1 MRQFRLKYFLLSIL
15 TGILIALSFPKI
27 NAFYLAWIAF
37 VPLIYSALRN
47 CVKNSLIYG
56 FFAGFIC
63 NGISLYWIFPF
74 IQYNTN
80 SIIQSIVVS
89 VLLWSYLALYFALW
103 SGFLSFTRRH
113 LYPLLSI
120 LFASCAWV
128 SLEFLRTYFLTG
140 FPWNLLG
147 YTQGSFL
154 QIVQIAD
161 IIGTYGVSF
170 AIICINM
177 MLYYW
182 LYSKGNKSKYL
193 LISILLMVCLIAYG
207 LIRMDKFSSS
217 YGEKLTVGIVQPN
230 INQYKKWDDNYKSEI
245 LTTLKDSAKHFENE
259 SVDMIVYPETTLPGF
274 LEDDTE
280 IQDLIK
286 NISKMPYLNLIGA
299 PSTINNKIY
308 NSIFAINDKEITNI
322 HNKNHLVIFG
332 EYIPF
337 RKILS
342 RFFGVLNSLGDF
354 SKGSVMQVHRYGK
367 IIVGPTICSE
377 NFFPALSRNLVSNGA
392 KILTNHT
399 NDAWFFDTFAPYQHF
414 VMNIFRAVENRKN
427 VIISANSGLSGVI
440 DSGGNTIFKTQV
452 NKNINFTSTAYQN
465 DYITTYSKFG
475 DFFSFVCI
483 TFTLFILIIIFII

>member
-56 FFAGFIC
+56 FLAGFIC

-74 IQYNTN
+74 IQYNTD

-89 VLLWSYLALYFALW
+89 FLLWSYMALYFALW

-147 YTQGSFL
+147 YTQNSFL
-154 QIVQIAD
+154 QIIQIAD
-161 IIGTYGVSF
+161 AIGTYGVSF

-182 LYSKGNKSKYL
+182 LYSKGNNRKYL
-193 LISILLMVCLIAYG
+193 LISILLIVCLISYG
-207 LIRMDKFSSS
+207 LIRMDKFDSS
-217 YGEKLTVGIVQPN
+217 YGEKLTVGVVQPN
-230 INQYKKWDDNYKSEI
+230 IDQYKKWDSEYKNEI
-245 LTTLKDSAKHFENE
+245 LTTLEDSAKYFENKN
-259 SVDMIVYPETTLPGF
+259 VDMVVYPETTLPGF
-274 LEDDTE
+274 LQGDTE

-286 NISKMPYLNLIGA
+286 NISQFSYLNLIGA
-299 PSTINNKIY
+299 PSKIDNKIY
-308 NSIFAINDKEITNI
+308 NSIFAINNKEITNI
-322 HNKNHLVIFG
+322 HDKNHLVIFG

-342 RFFGVLNSLGDF
+342 RFFGILNSLGDF
-354 SKGSVMQVHRYGK
+354 SKGSVMQVYSCGK

-377 NFFPALSRNLVSNGA
+377 NFFPALSRNLVLNGA

-427 VIISANSGLSGVI
+427 IIVSANSGVSGVI
-440 DSGGNTIFKTQV
+440 DSCGNTIFKTQV
-452 NKNINFTSTAYQN
+452 NKNINFTSGAYQN
-465 DYITTYSKFG
+465 DYITIYSKFG
-475 DFFSFVCI
+475 DFFAFACI
-483 TFTLFILIIIFII
+483 TFTLFILVIIFII